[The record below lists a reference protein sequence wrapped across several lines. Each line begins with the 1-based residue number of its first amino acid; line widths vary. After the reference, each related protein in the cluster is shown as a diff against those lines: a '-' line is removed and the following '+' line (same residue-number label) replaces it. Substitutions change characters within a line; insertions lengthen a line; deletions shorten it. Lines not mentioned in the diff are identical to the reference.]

1 MGEQEDVDDL
11 TGLGV
16 SASLARLYA
25 ADQRGFVE
33 QLALTLESALPGE
46 EEVER
51 KGGLFSEK
59 RIGGLR
65 VPLGD
70 YHYVLRIPQTGPISA
85 ERTKV
90 IRGIKL
96 KTEPIQME
104 EWLTAVADEMSAYAE
119 TNLNTRDALKAL
131 LGE

>member
-1 MGEQEDVDDL
+1 MDDEL
-11 TGLGV
+11 TSLGV

-46 EEVER
+46 VEVER
-51 KGGLFSEK
+51 KGGLFAEK
-59 RIGGLR
+59 RICGLK

-70 YHYVLRIPQTGPISA
+70 FLYVLRIPPRGPIDA

-90 IRGIKL
+90 VRGIKL
-96 KTEPIQME
+96 KTESIQME